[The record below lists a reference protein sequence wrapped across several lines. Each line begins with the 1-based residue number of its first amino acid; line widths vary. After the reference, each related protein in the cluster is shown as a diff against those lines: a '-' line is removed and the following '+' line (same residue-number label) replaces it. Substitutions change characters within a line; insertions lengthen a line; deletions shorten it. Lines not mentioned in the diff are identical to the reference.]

1 MRVATILPLVAALAA
16 CAPTAEQGRAVAVQ
30 SAGVPSGETVP
41 SGSESGRPAELGLRS
56 RADNPCA
63 LVSASQLAEFGSFK
77 PSSTKVDESGL
88 GRSVSCSWQ
97 PASIVAGAHYSVVVY
112 DFQFPYEVA
121 ERNLGSEW
129 DNVEK
134 TAVDGYPAI
143 TGFNSYGIVGCSTA
157 VSVADGQIFMSGLL
171 TSVESSPEYAN
182 PCDYSRRFASVI
194 IKNLK
199 G

>member
-1 MRVATILPLVAALAA
+1 M
-16 CAPTAEQGRAVAVQ
+16 
-30 SAGVPSGETVP
+30 S
-41 SGSESGRPAELGLRS
+41 LRS
-56 RADNPCA
+56 RADDPCA
-63 LVSASQLAEFGSFK
+63 LVGVAQLAEFGSFK
-77 PSSTKVDESGL
+77 PSSVKVDESGL
-88 GRSVSCSWQ
+88 GKSVSCSWQ
-97 PASIVAGAHYSVVVY
+97 PASVVVGAHYSVVVY
-112 DFQFPYEVA
+112 DFHFPYEVA

-171 TSVESSPEYAN
+171 TSVESSPEHAN

-194 IKNLK
+194 VKNLK